1 MPSSEQ
7 VSIRG
12 RVIKTLPNTT
22 WLVEI
27 PGNQEITAYLGGR
40 LRKNNI
46 RIEPGDEVQLE
57 LSPYSLE
64 LARITYRY

>member
-1 MPSSEQ
+1 MPRDEQ
-7 VSIRG
+7 VELRG
-12 RVIKTLPNTT
+12 KVIKTLPNTT

-27 PGNQEITAYLGGR
+27 PGNQQITAYLGGR

-57 LSPYSLE
+57 LSPYDLTR
-64 LARITYRY
+64 ARIIYRF

>member
-1 MPSSEQ
+1 MPKNEQ

-12 RVIKTLPNTT
+12 KVIKTLPNTT

-27 PGNQEITAYLGGR
+27 PGDQQVTAYLGGR

-46 RIEPGDEVQLE
+46 RIEPGDEVALE

-64 LARITYRY
+64 LARIVYRF

>member
-1 MPSSEQ
+1 MSSADQ

-12 RVIKTLPNTT
+12 KVVKVLPNTT

-27 PGNQEITAYLGGR
+27 SGGQQINAYLGGR

-64 LARITYRY
+64 TGRITYRY

>member
-1 MPSSEQ
+1 MPSNEQ

-12 RVIKTLPNTT
+12 IIVKTLPNTT

-27 PGNQEITAYLGGR
+27 PGKQEVTAYLGGR

-64 LARITYRY
+64 LARIVYRF

>member
-1 MPSSEQ
+1 MPSNEN

-12 RVIKTLPNTT
+12 KVIKTMPNTT

-27 PGNQEITAYLGGR
+27 PGEQQVTAYLGGR

-57 LSPYSLE
+57 FSTYSLE

>member
-1 MPSSEQ
+1 MAREDQ

-12 RVIKTLPNTT
+12 KIVRVLPNTH
-22 WLVEI
+22 WIVELENGQEI
-27 PGNQEITAYLGGR
+27 PAYLGGK
-40 LRKNNI
+40 LRKNLI

-64 LARITYRY
+64 LARIVYRF

>member
-1 MPSSEQ
+1 MSAADQ

-12 RVIKTLPNTT
+12 KVVKVLPNTK

-27 PGNQEITAYLGGR
+27 TGNQQVEAYLGGR

-46 RIEPGDEVQLE
+46 RIEPGDEVAIE
-57 LSPYSLE
+57 FSPYSLE
-64 LARITYRY
+64 LGRIVYRF

>member
-1 MPSSEQ
+1 MANDDQ

-12 RVIKTLPNTT
+12 TILKTLPNTT
-22 WLVEI
+22 WLAKI
-27 PGNQEITAYLGGR
+27 PGDQEIVVYLGGR

-46 RIEPGDEVQLE
+46 RIECGDVVEIQ

-64 LARITYRY
+64 KGRIVYRY

>member
-1 MPSSEQ
+1 MPSNEQ

-12 RVIKTLPNTT
+12 KIVKALPNTT
-22 WLVEI
+22 WSAEI
-27 PGNQEITAYLGGR
+27 PGGQIVTAYLGGR

-64 LARITYRY
+64 LARITYRF

>member
-1 MPSSEQ
+1 MAKDDQ

-12 RVIKTLPNTT
+12 KVIKTLPNTT

-27 PGNQEITAYLGGR
+27 AGGQEILAYLGGR
-40 LRKNNI
+40 LRKNLI
-46 RIEPGDEVQLE
+46 RIECGDEVELE

-64 LARITYRY
+64 KARIVYRY

>member
-1 MPSSEQ
+1 VPKNEQ

-12 RVIKTLPNTT
+12 KVIKTLPNTT

-27 PGNQEITAYLGGR
+27 PGDQQVTAYLGGR

-46 RIEPGDEVQLE
+46 RIEPGDEVALE

-64 LARITYRY
+64 LARIVYRF

>member
-1 MPSSEQ
+1 MSNNDQ

-12 RVIKTLPNTT
+12 KVIKTLPNTT

-27 PGNQEITAYLGGR
+27 TGGQEVTAYLGGK

-57 LSPYSLE
+57 FSVYSLE

>member
-1 MPSSEQ
+1 LAKNDQ
-7 VSIRG
+7 VQIRG
-12 RVIKTLPNTT
+12 KVLKTLPNTT

-27 PGNQEITAYLGGR
+27 PGGQEISVYLGGR

-46 RIEPGDEVQLE
+46 RIEPGDEVAIE

-64 LARITYRY
+64 LGRIVYRY

>member
-1 MPSSEQ
+1 MPSEEQ

-12 RVIKTLPNTT
+12 KVIKALPNTK
-22 WLVEI
+22 WIVEI
-27 PGNQEITAYLGGR
+27 PGNQQIPAYLGGR

-64 LARITYRY
+64 MARIVYRF

>member
-1 MPSSEQ
+1 MAQNEN

-12 RVIKTLPNTT
+12 KIVQTLPNTT
-22 WLVEI
+22 WLAEI
-27 PGNQEITAYLGGR
+27 SGGQKILCYLGGR

-64 LARITYRY
+64 KGRIVYRY

>member
-1 MPSSEQ
+1 MPRDEQ
-7 VSIRG
+7 VELRG
-12 RVIKTLPNTT
+12 RILKTLPNTT

-27 PGNQEITAYLGGR
+27 PGNQQITAYLGGR

-57 LSPYSLE
+57 LSPYDLTR
-64 LARITYRY
+64 ARIIYRF

>member
-1 MPSSEQ
+1 MPRDEQ

-12 RVIKTLPNTT
+12 RVLKTLPNTT
-22 WLVEI
+22 WLVSI
-27 PGNQEITAYLGGR
+27 AGGQEITAYLGGR

-46 RIEPGDEVQLE
+46 RIEPGDEVLME

-64 LARITYRY
+64 KGRIIYRY